1 MDVQH
6 WASESRPSG
15 PREGQTQGDVASAW
29 APPWMAR
36 LGSVKGREVPEV
48 GGHRGPWTCRG
59 SPALGRARTGSASL
73 PLRTTP
79 ARSPWLPGGSAR
91 PRGPSSPRERALQAQ
106 GQRGI
111 HSATHKAEGKRLKS
125 GGLTRGTTCYR
136 LSGRWWR
143 ELTERGGAGRARGA
157 ASGCLPGRVV
167 STHTR
172 DTRLVL

>member
-15 PREGQTQGDVASAW
+15 PREGQTQEDVASAW

-36 LGSVKGREVPEV
+36 LGCQGAGGARGGRPPWPLDLPWESCPGESQDGERISSTTNHPRPQSSVARRLRKAP
-48 GGHRGPWTCRG
+48 GPLVYSG
-59 SPALGRARTGSASL
+59 EGSAS
-73 PLRTTP
+73 PGP
-79 ARSPWLPGGSAR
+79 ARYSQRNSQSRGAAAQERGADPGDNLLP
-91 PRGPSSPRERALQAQ
+91 P
-106 GQRGI
+106 
-111 HSATHKAEGKRLKS
+111 
-125 GGLTRGTTCYR
+125 